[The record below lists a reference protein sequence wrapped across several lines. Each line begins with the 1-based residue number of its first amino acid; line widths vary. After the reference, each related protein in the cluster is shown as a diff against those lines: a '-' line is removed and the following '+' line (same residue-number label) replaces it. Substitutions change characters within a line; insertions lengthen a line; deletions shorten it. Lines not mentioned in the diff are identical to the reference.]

1 MYFISC
7 ILFECRFLQL
17 TICFSV
23 PLSSVQSF
31 SITGRIC
38 ALFNDSWILSIHVI
52 LHFRCICN
60 CMRHM
65 SRLVLVLVIVNQTFI
80 RFIDGNALE
89 LWSTTIDVN
98 HY

>member
-1 MYFISC
+1 MYFTSC
-7 ILFECRFLQL
+7 ILFECRFLRS
-17 TICFSV
+17 TICFSM
-23 PLSSVQSF
+23 PPFISPIIIYYNLCTNQRLMDTFHS
-31 SITGRIC
+31 C
-38 ALFNDSWILSIHVI
+38 Y
-52 LHFRCICN
+52 LHIRCICN